1 MDTIFGWLNAK
12 LIGGAGKV
20 LTYMSQVSINLFSN
34 PIVDNVLQLM
44 EYIGWI
50 LLAIGILFA
59 IVNMYISYL
68 ESETIN
74 LHLLIFNI
82 FKGLIAIIFLKA
94 GAIRVFELSITINN
108 LVCKITTT
116 PNYQQ
121 SLDNIVGQMATENF
135 SVLWS
140 FFIIIAVLISVVVCL
155 IQILKRGGMYLAHI
169 MVGYLYMFS
178 IPSGNT
184 EGFMD
189 WCRQTVAIAL
199 TNVLQTAL
207 LFIGLSLIA
216 NDISKIF
223 LGIGVIMAATK
234 VEEIA
239 GRYGMSTNTSKQFN
253 AASKVISHYGS
264 TAGGVGG
271 SSSMAGSAAQQA
283 TNSML

>member
-1 MDTIFGWLNAK
+1 MDTIFGWFNNN
-12 LIGGAGKV
+12 LIKSAGNV

-44 EYIGWI
+44 EYVGWI
-50 LLAIGILFA
+50 LFAIGILFA
-59 IVNMYISYL
+59 IVNMYIAYL

-74 LHLLIFNI
+74 LHLLVLNI
-82 FKGLIAIIFLKA
+82 FKGLIAILFLKA
-94 GAIRVFELSITINN
+94 GAIRLFELSITMNE
-108 LVCKITTT
+108 LVSKITTT

-121 SLDNIVGQMATENF
+121 SLDNVVGKMATSNF
-135 SVLWS
+135 SLLWT

-169 MVGYLYMFS
+169 MVGYLYVFS

-207 LFIGLSLIA
+207 LYIGLAMIA
-216 NDISKIF
+216 TDISKIF
-223 LGIGVIMAATK
+223 LGIGIIMAATK

-239 GRYGMSTNTSKQFN
+239 GKYGLSTNTSSQLG
-253 AASKVISHYGS
+253 AASKAINHYGK
-264 TAGGVGG
+264 TAGG
-271 SSSMAGSAAQQA
+271 SSSMAGGATQQA

>member
-1 MDTIFGWLNAK
+1 MDTIFGWLNSN
-12 LIGGAGKV
+12 LIKGAGVV
-20 LTYMSQVSINLFSN
+20 LTDLSQVSINLFKN
-34 PIVDNVLQLM
+34 NIVDNVLQLM
-44 EYIGWI
+44 EYVGWI
-50 LLAIGILFA
+50 LFAIGILFA
-59 IVNMYISYL
+59 IVNMYIAYL

-74 LHLLIFNI
+74 LHLLILNI
-82 FKGLIAIIFLKA
+82 FKGLIAILFLKA
-94 GAIRVFELSITINN
+94 GAIRIFELSITIND
-108 LVCKITTT
+108 LVSKITTT
-116 PNYQQ
+116 PNYQK
-121 SLDNIVGQMATENF
+121 SLDNIVSQMTTDSF
-135 SVLWS
+135 SLLWG

-207 LFIGLSLIA
+207 LYIGLSLIA

-239 GRYGMSTNTSKQFN
+239 GRYGMSTNTSAQFG
-253 AASKVISHYGS
+253 AASKAISHYS
-264 TAGGVGG
+264 KTAGG
-271 SSSMAGSAAQQA
+271 SSSMAGSTAQQA
-283 TNSML
+283 TDAML

>member
-1 MDTIFGWLNAK
+1 MDTIFGWFNSN
-12 LIGGAGKV
+12 LIKSAGKV

-34 PIVDNVLQLM
+34 NIVDNVLQLM

-50 LLAIGILFA
+50 LFAIGILFA
-59 IVNMYISYL
+59 IINMYIAYL
-68 ESETIN
+68 ESDTIN
-74 LHLLIFNI
+74 LHLLVLNI
-82 FKGLIAIIFLKA
+82 FKGLIAILFLKA
-94 GAIRVFELSITINN
+94 GSIRLFELSITIND
-108 LVCKITTT
+108 LVSKITTT

-121 SLDNIVGQMATENF
+121 SLDNIMGQLTSSHF
-135 SVLWS
+135 SLLWT

-207 LFIGLSLIA
+207 LYIGLSMIA
-216 NDISKIF
+216 TDMSKIF

-239 GRYGMSTNTSKQFN
+239 GRYGMTTNTSAQFG
-253 AASKVISHYGS
+253 AASKAINHYGK
-264 TAGGVGG
+264 TAGGGG
-271 SSSMAGSAAQQA
+271 SSMAGGAANQA
-283 TNSML
+283 TGSML